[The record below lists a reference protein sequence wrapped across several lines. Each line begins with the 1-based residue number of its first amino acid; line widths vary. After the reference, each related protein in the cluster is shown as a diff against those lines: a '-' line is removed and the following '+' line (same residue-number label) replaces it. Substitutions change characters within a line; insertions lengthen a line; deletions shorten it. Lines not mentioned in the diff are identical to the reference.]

1 MHECM
6 PPKIRNLRH
15 NQLVVHL
22 LQKMEEEYAWD
33 GSRPEDAFATDF
45 SRQQAVRGLSQ
56 TYSKDELDRAMADVI
71 PMFNERH
78 PRQDPI
84 DVIVE
89 PLRVFTDIVSD
100 IVADLSQAVGVYRGP
115 GAGQEHRD
123 GRGVI
128 TNDNFS
134 LDTRRF
140 SV

>member
-15 NQLVVHL
+15 NQLVAHL
-22 LQKMEEEYAWD
+22 LQRMEEEYAWD
-33 GSRPEDAFATDF
+33 GSRPEDRMATDYR
-45 SRQQAVRGLSQ
+45 RQEAVRGLRQ
-56 TYSKDELDRAMADVI
+56 TYSKDELDRAMADAT

-100 IVADLSQAVGVYRGP
+100 IVADISQAVGVYRGP

-134 LDTRRF
+134 LDTR
-140 SV
+140 